1 MELQLGKRFRGK
13 GERLKFAFLYPLPF
27 TLFPFPLPYP
37 DMASPKSGG
46 NSQPYDYR
54 RFLFTLLLFGQV
66 WLHLVQGKTCWR
78 KIPEHLFKTGPASI
92 IPVLLVNVLA
102 GMIFTIQ
109 TARQL
114 EKFGAINSVGGAFA
128 IAFCRELAPIL
139 TASVV
144 TGQVGSAFA
153 AEIGAMKVTEQID
166 ALYTLRT
173 DPIDYLILPRTI
185 ACACMMPILIVLG
198 LVCGVLGGA
207 FAAWMFYKLLP
218 TIFLE
223 SVRTF
228 LLPSDLVG
236 LWLKGLIFGG
246 AIGTIGCGWGMTT
259 YGGVKQVGES
269 ATAAVVLS
277 VIAVFMIDLF
287 LSLLFGGLPINES
300 K

>member
-1 MELQLGKRFRGK
+1 
-13 GERLKFAFLYPLPF
+13 
-27 TLFPFPLPYP
+27 
-37 DMASPKSGG
+37 MAAPKAGG
-46 NSQPYDYR
+46 NSQPYEYR
-54 RFLFTLLLFGQV
+54 RFIFTLLLIGQV
-66 WLHLVQGKTCWR
+66 WLHLIKGKTCWR

-92 IPVLLVNVLA
+92 LPVLLVNVLA

-139 TASVV
+139 SASVMA
-144 TGQVGSAFA
+144 GQVGSAFA

-173 DPIDYLILPRTI
+173 DPIDYLILPRVI
-185 ACACMMPILIVLG
+185 ACCSMLPILIILG
-198 LVCGVLGGA
+198 LVCGVLGGT
-207 FAAWMFYKLLP
+207 FAAAMFYKVLP
-218 TIFLE
+218 LMFLE

-228 LLPSDLVG
+228 LTPADLVG

-246 AIGTIGCGWGMTT
+246 MVGSISCGWGMTT

-269 ATAAVVLS
+269 ATAAVVIS
-277 VIAVFMIDLF
+277 GIAIFVADLA
-287 LSLLFGGLPINES
+287 LSLIFGDLPMDVN